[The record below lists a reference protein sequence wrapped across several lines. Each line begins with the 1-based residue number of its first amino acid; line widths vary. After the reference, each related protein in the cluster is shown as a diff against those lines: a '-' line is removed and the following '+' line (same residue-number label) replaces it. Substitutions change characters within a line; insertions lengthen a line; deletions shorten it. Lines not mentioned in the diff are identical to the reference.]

1 MAGKSSLAATPAC
14 LLIDDAQFSR
24 TDPGLSGF
32 VEQLIAHAF
41 SQKWPLM
48 IIVTHWQA
56 EWNKDW
62 EAALPTVAAAIRTQ
76 QPLMAETWQPIEL
89 TPVEDLGPMLKRAL
103 PGLLPEQCA
112 GLLDRAG
119 GNPRYMDE
127 IIRFCQRQPRHF
139 IERDLNKPLSEKG
152 FEVCLK
158 QSLSLHEL
166 ILDRFD
172 AMPSEVKEAIAL
184 ASMQGQR
191 FLTSLTAE
199 VAQALE
205 VPNAEAGLNGAE
217 HPHSLVNGVPS
228 GIAEFAQRI
237 FHEVASETLDDIMD
251 GEEAHNALKSIM
263 RQRLDDELTTPTT
276 EPRQRE
282 MTLAVAAG
290 LFEQAEALDDR
301 PRAARALAALTR
313 IELARYNYATALQI
327 AQRFLSGVE
336 ADSWHF
342 NVLNFSQLWDVQTAL
357 HTMGQV
363 AASQQ
368 AAHAML
374 ELAQS
379 SVTLTPSD
387 KRAQRNLSISWVRL
401 GDIALQQ
408 GEIDGA
414 KAAFQKGLEIR
425 EALAS
430 ELNTPRR
437 AGISPSHGTGW
448 GTSLFNRARSTG
460 RRRPFRRCL
469 RSARRWP
476 VS

>member
-1 MAGKSSLAATPAC
+1 
-14 LLIDDAQFSR
+14 
-24 TDPGLSGF
+24 
-32 VEQLIAHAF
+32 
-41 SQKWPLM
+41 
-48 IIVTHWQA
+48 
-56 EWNKDW
+56 
-62 EAALPTVAAAIRTQ
+62 
-76 QPLMAETWQPIEL
+76 
-89 TPVEDLGPMLKRAL
+89 
-103 PGLLPEQCA
+103 
-112 GLLDRAG
+112 
-119 GNPRYMDE
+119 MDE

-139 IERDLNKPLSEKG
+139 IERDLNKPLSKKG

-205 VPNAEAGLNGAE
+205 VPNVEAGLNGAE

-228 GIAEFAQRI
+228 GIAEFAQR
-237 FHEVASETLDDIMD
+237 T
-251 GEEAHNALKSIM
+251 
-263 RQRLDDELTTPTT
+263 
-276 EPRQRE
+276 
-282 MTLAVAAG
+282 
-290 LFEQAEALDDR
+290 
-301 PRAARALAALTR
+301 ARALAALTR
-313 IELARYNYATALQI
+313 MELARYDYATALQI
-327 AQRFLSGVE
+327 AQRFLAGVE

-342 NVLNFSQLWDVQTAL
+342 NALNFSQLWDVQTAL

-374 ELAQS
+374 ESAQN

-387 KRAQRNLSISWVRL
+387 KRAQRNLSVSWSKL

-414 KAAFQKGLEIR
+414 KPAFQKGLEIR
-425 EALAS
+425 KALAG
-430 ELNTPRR
+430 ELNTPEARR
-437 AGISPSHGTGW
+437 DLAVPHAKLARLAEAKGEFERALQGLLDGLEQASIYQTMMPSPDADQVVAYFEGDIQRLQGASG
-448 GTSLFNRARSTG
+448 RAR
-460 RRRPFRRCL
+460 
-469 RSARRWP
+469 A
-476 VS
+476 